1 MIFYVKLIILINV
14 KIFARKDIA
23 MKKFIALFLALIVCV
38 GVAACNTKP
47 AGESTT
53 TTTVITP
60 TETTTDKGSSQTE
73 TTATTDITTETT
85 STTTPVDPEITTEN
99 DPVTITVGKY
109 VSVMYNPAYCEVTGN
124 AKAGVGSKETVTLSI
139 KMKDGYIFD
148 GWSIDKALINGA
160 ELSEASTTYSFTTS
174 KEAKIIPNYSV
185 KVIYD
190 ANGGKA
196 ANGTNTVEQTFSVV
210 WYKCPMTLPEQGYF
224 TREGYTLSEYNTKPD
239 GSGTAISLGSRVYMD
254 DKPTATLYC
263 IWEKQSPEADFE
275 YTVSNGKT
283 TLKKY
288 KGTDDTVV
296 IPDKLGGFAVN
307 KIAGGAFEDATCTKV
322 ILPATVR
329 EVEDSAFTFS
339 DIESIVFFDSLVNI
353 SDRAFDNGQLKHMRI
368 NSALGIFNHWSQIQA
383 TTKVDRLVYATG
395 KGLRKMVIYGGS
407 GALHG
412 LDCAQ
417 IDEALDGKYYIIN
430 MGSNAQVSAAAYFE
444 WFNTLVTDKDI
455 VLWMPENGN
464 YMLGDTRFDYRLFGA
479 TCGHYDA
486 FKNIDL
492 TNYSGVLSAYRS
504 YASQHMTSDQPLTDV
519 FSDSY
524 DKYGDLITP
533 RKSNGNAY
541 TYNFWVDPTQYKHM
555 SSLISEMVSNGTK
568 VYFTYAVMDGSSES
582 ITDELFDGYKE
593 KLIAAFPDMVIIS
606 DYKNCLVDNE
616 YMYNSEWHLTWEGA
630 VVRTRQLVPD
640 ILAQL
645 AKEEK

>member
-1 MIFYVKLIILINV
+1 
-14 KIFARKDIA
+14 
-23 MKKFIALFLALIVCV
+23 MKKFIALFLAVLVCI

-47 AGESTT
+47 SEESTT
-53 TTTVITP
+53 TLATVP
-60 TETTTDKGSSQTE
+60 AETTSEGGTQTE
-73 TTATTDITTETT
+73 TTATTDVTTETT
-85 STTTPVDPEITTEN
+85 ATTTPVEPEITTDN

-109 VSVMYNPAYCEVTGN
+109 VSVMYNPAYCEITGN
-124 AKAGVGSKETVTLSI
+124 AQAGVGSKETVTLSI

-160 ELSEASTTYSFTTS
+160 ELSEASTTYSFTAS

-275 YTVSNGKT
+275 YTASNGKT

-296 IPDKLGGFAVN
+296 IPEKLGGFTVN
-307 KIAGGAFEDATCTKV
+307 KIAAGAFDDTTCTKV
-322 ILPATVR
+322 IFSKEIR
-329 EVEDSAFTFS
+329 EVEDMAFTLS
-339 DIESIVFFDSLVNI
+339 KVESIVFFDSLMNI
-353 SDRAFDNGQLKHMRI
+353 SDRAFDEGQLKHMRI
-368 NSALGIFNHWSQIQA
+368 NAALGIFNHWSQIQA

-407 GALHG
+407 GALNG

-417 IDEALDGKYYIIN
+417 IDDALDGKYYIIN

-444 WFNTLVTDKDI
+444 WFKTLVTDKDI

-486 FKNIDL
+486 FKDIDL
-492 TNYSGVLSAYRS
+492 TNYYGIFSAYRT
-504 YASQHMTSDQPLTDV
+504 YAMQHMSAEQQKLDA

-524 DKYGDLITP
+524 DKYGDFITP
-533 RKSNGNAY
+533 RQSNGNVY
-541 TYNFWVDPTQYKHM
+541 TYNFWVDPTQYKYM
-555 SSLISEMVSNGTK
+555 SSLITDMVNDGTK

-582 ITDELFDGYKE
+582 ITDALFAGYKE

-616 YMYNSEWHLTWEGA
+616 YMYNSEWHLTWDGA
-630 VVRTRQLVPD
+630 VIRTRQLVPD